1 LRLCRAKDMNM
12 KTLMLA
18 IVVTAAVCGASRLA
32 RSGAADARAASDA
45 TAAHHLVV
53 RPEQVDWRDG
63 PPSLPPGA
71 KFVVLEGDPA
81 KEGFFAMRAKMP
93 DGFRVPPHWHP
104 GVERITVL
112 AGTFHLGNGEKFDR
126 AATQALPAGTYSAM
140 QPGMRHFGWAE
151 GETIIQVTTNGPW
164 GINYVNPAD
173 DPRKSDKGSK

>member
-1 LRLCRAKDMNM
+1 MRQFILGLI
-12 KTLMLA
+12 A
-18 IVVTAAVCGASRLA
+18 IITVGAAAQLA
-32 RSGAADARAASDA
+32 RSGAASADDARPASDA
-45 TAAHHLVV
+45 AAAHHLVV

-93 DGFRVPPHWHP
+93 DGFRIPPHWHP

-126 AATQALPAGTYSAM
+126 AATQALPTGTYSAM

-151 GETIIQVTTNGPW
+151 GETIIQVTTN
-164 GINYVNPAD
+164 
-173 DPRKSDKGSK
+173 